1 MNIGLDLKTEVL
13 THAGWKNV
21 YNLDIKKHLVAVL
34 NTDGS
39 LQYTKA
45 SDMFVLDYQ
54 GPMYEIQTASVNLA
68 VTPNHK
74 MYISV
79 DGKPYQL
86 TRAKQIEDSIIRYK
100 KSALNNNISYV
111 FSSKDKD
118 QYWCYYTALYIMYG
132 RVDQKTK
139 KILLRTK
146 DLHIST
152 VLNKLHQKWTFI
164 ENTGYEIDETLTATM
179 FASEMETKL
188 GNNFPDYVWS
198 FSRSQANFLL
208 ECIIGGICLTTDT
221 PNQYEL
227 WTKNIRFRD
236 NLQRL
241 CLHAEKACDFSQKSS
256 SPNCWLLTIRTEEQ
270 DMEPVVPFSSM
281 KQAAGYKGKVW
292 CLEVCTHIF
301 YVRRDGKSCWT
312 GNSSRHGQKGTCG
325 MKFREEDLPFT
336 KQGITPDIIM
346 NPHAIPSRMTIGHL
360 IECLA
365 SKEAVLSGNMSTSI
379 PFSVNNHDNHD
390 NHTSDENGSST
401 VESIAESLRLL
412 NYDPYGEEVLYN
424 PLTGRKMQA
433 KIFIGPTFYQ
443 KLRHMVSDK
452 CHARSHGKNEILTR
466 QPVEGRARNGGLRFG
481 EMERDAVLAHGA
493 MDFLRDRLYHN
504 SDPFEVPV
512 CGTCRLYAIN
522 RLNEDGSS
530 TLLCHRCKN
539 SQVRMIETPWCFKLL
554 YSELYCMNVVMDHHV

>member
-1 MNIGLDLKTEVL
+1 L
-13 THAGWKNV
+13 THAGWKNMS
-21 YNLDIKKHLVAVL
+21 NLDIKHHRIAIL
-34 NTDGS
+34 TPDGS
-39 LQYTKA
+39 LQYTLA
-45 SDMFVLDYQ
+45 DEMFVLNYQ
-54 GPMYEIQTASVNLA
+54 GEMYEVQTPSINLA
-68 VTPNHK
+68 VTPHHK
-74 MYISV
+74 LYVSV
-79 DGKPYQL
+79 DGEPFDL
-86 TRAKQIEDSIIRYK
+86 TRAKDIEDSSIVRYK
-100 KSALNNNISYV
+100 KAAVNNNSSYI
-111 FSSKDKD
+111 FPCNGKD
-118 QYWCYYTALYIMYG
+118 QYWCYFTALYIIYG
-132 RVDQKTK
+132 HVNHETK
-139 KILLRTK
+139 RICLNTRDVRTTTILDK
-146 DLHIST
+146 
-152 VLNKLHQKWTFI
+152 LNQKWTFT
-164 ENTGYEIDETLTATM
+164 EKRGYVIDDIQTMNM
-179 FASEMETKL
+179 FASSDMKDKNPHKIGKT
-188 GNNFPDYVWS
+188 NQFPNYVWS
-198 FSRSQANFLL
+198 LSRSQAIFLL
-208 ECIIGGICLTTDT
+208 ECIMAKCCLTTKIA
-221 PNQYEL
+221 NQYEL
-227 WTKNIRFRD
+227 WTTNLQFRD

-241 CLHAEKACDFSQKSS
+241 CLHAEKACDFTQTTLAT
-256 SPNCWLLTIRTEEQ
+256 NCWLLTIRSDETET
-270 DMEPVVPFSSM
+270 EPIVSYDAM
-281 KQAAGYKGKVW
+281 RQTTYEGKIW

-301 YVRRDGKSCWT
+301 YVRRDGKTCWT

-379 PFSVNNHDNHD
+379 PFSLNNRDYHR
-390 NHTSDENGSST
+390 DEDGNST

-412 NYDPYGEEVLYN
+412 NYDPYGEEILYN

-504 SDPFEVPV
+504 SDPFKVPV
-512 CGTCRLYAIN
+512 CGTCRLYAID

-530 TLLCHRCKN
+530 TLLCQRCKN
-539 SQVRMIETPWCFKLL
+539 SQVKMIETPWCFKLL
-554 YSELYCMNVVMDHHV
+554 YSELYSMNIVMKHHV